1 MTMTPRAAFPARI
14 ISPTTWRAS
23 SSIAP
28 KDTGFE
34 REIAKRLEYWSK
46 LRAKRAGSG
55 EGNKW
60 AWACLPW
67 ASAAG
72 LGALA
77 RYYIAGAIQS
87 AVTTFPWGIFVVN
100 ISGGL
105 LMGLIV
111 EASALKL
118 NLSPDL
124 RAFLT
129 VGILGGYT
137 TFSTFSLDSVLLL
150 QKGEYA
156 QAAYVIGSVVL
167 SILALFAGLWIV
179 RAIYA

>member
-1 MTMTPRAAFPARI
+1 MGTVFAV
-14 ISPTTWRAS
+14 
-23 SSIAP
+23 
-28 KDTGFE
+28 GV
-34 REIAKRLEYWSK
+34 
-46 LRAKRAGSG
+46 GG
-55 EGNKW
+55 
-60 AWACLPW
+60 
-67 ASAAG
+67 G

-77 RYYIAGAIQS
+77 RYYIAGLVQPAG
-87 AVTTFPWGIFVVN
+87 ATFDWGIFVVN
-100 ISGGL
+100 ITGGL

-118 NLSPDL
+118 NLQPDV

-150 QKGEYA
+150 QKGEYGT
-156 QAAYVIGSVVL
+156 AAVYIIGSVAL

-179 RAIYA
+179 RALYA

>member
-1 MTMTPRAAFPARI
+1 MGVVLAV
-14 ISPTTWRAS
+14 
-23 SSIAP
+23 
-28 KDTGFE
+28 GV
-34 REIAKRLEYWSK
+34 
-46 LRAKRAGSG
+46 GG
-55 EGNKW
+55 
-60 AWACLPW
+60 
-67 ASAAG
+67 G

-77 RYYIAGAIQS
+77 RYFIAGAVQPAG
-87 AVTTFPWGIFVVN
+87 AVFNWGIFVVN
-100 ISGGL
+100 ISGGF

-137 TFSTFSLDSVLLL
+137 TFSTFSLDSALLL
-150 QKGEYA
+150 QKGQYM
-156 QAAYVIGSVVL
+156 QAAAYMIGSVVL

-179 RAIYA
+179 RSIYA